1 MDLLP
6 VIRNHVYHPDFG
18 GSFGLKRVLAAL
30 VPELRYED
38 LTINEGGMA
47 SLELERLLFQ
57 GAELAEDAR
66 AQLRGDL
73 LRYCCQDTLGLVKL
87 LGRLRELARA

>member
-38 LTINEGGMA
+38 LAINEGGIA

-57 GAELAEDAR
+57 RAELTEDAR
-66 AQLRGDL
+66 AQLTRDL

-87 LGRLRELARA
+87 LDRLRELARG